1 MEKNI
6 EQDSI
11 KIIQKVKLLEK
22 DYLIRQL
29 KGMILILEG
38 DPMEGRYNSD
48 YIDCKFE
55 RILSGQGIRFH
66 ALIEEQLNNK
76 EE

>member
-1 MEKNI
+1 MGKE
-6 EQDSI
+6 
-11 KIIQKVKLLEK
+11 VKLLEK

-29 KGMILILEG
+29 KGMILILEKN
-38 DPMEGRYNSD
+38 PTEGRYNSD

-55 RILSGQGIRFH
+55 RISSGEGINFH
-66 ALIEEQLNNK
+66 ALIEEQLNK